1 MPDVLRV
8 LRRSAAR
15 VRAGFVLVAIGETL
29 RFGGFSLP
37 GALPALAGTIGIV
50 CDLLAVVMVWSG
62 LEGFM
67 SGVVAGFT
75 PPRDEVPPDGGDDG
89 GP

>member
-1 MPDVLRV
+1 LLDVLRV

-15 VRAGFVLVAIGETL
+15 VRAGFVLVVIGEGL
-29 RFGGFSLP
+29 KFGGFNLP

-50 CDLLAVVMVWSG
+50 CDVLALIMVWSG

-75 PPRDEVPPDGGDDG
+75 PPHEEDPTESESGSGG
-89 GP
+89 